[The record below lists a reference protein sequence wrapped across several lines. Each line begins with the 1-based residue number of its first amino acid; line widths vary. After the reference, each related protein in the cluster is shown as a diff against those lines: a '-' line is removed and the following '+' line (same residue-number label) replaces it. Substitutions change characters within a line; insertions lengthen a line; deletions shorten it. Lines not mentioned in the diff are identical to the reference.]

1 MVSNGDR
8 KPLDYAPPP
17 RRGQTR
23 LRDLSLADWI
33 ILFMVVTFF
42 SALVL
47 VVVGNWLAPHYDIK
61 VRY

>member
-1 MVSNGDR
+1 MKDTDP
-8 KPLDYAPPP
+8 KPLNYAPPP
-17 RRGQTR
+17 RRERVR

-33 ILFMVVTFF
+33 ILFMAATFF

-47 VVVGNWLAPHYDIK
+47 VVVGNWLAPNQGIR